1 MTEKSEKSDKPLSNL
16 QIIGSVLASFFG
28 VQNRKN
34 RERDFRHGK
43 AVHFVL
49 AGLLVTLV
57 FVFLVWFAVQMALHQ
72 AAA

>member
-34 RERDFRHGK
+34 RERDFGHGK